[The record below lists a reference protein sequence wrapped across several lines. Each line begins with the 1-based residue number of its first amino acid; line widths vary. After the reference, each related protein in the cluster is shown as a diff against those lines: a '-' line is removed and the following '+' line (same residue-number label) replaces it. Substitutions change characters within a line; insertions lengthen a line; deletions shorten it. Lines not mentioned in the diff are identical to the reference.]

1 MDTLIWL
8 RWLAIVGQTAAILTA
23 HYALGLQFPVLA
35 CFVCVAASV
44 VVNAGLRVRFPV
56 SHRLDDSWAI
66 YVLAY
71 DVAQLAALLALSG
84 GLANPFS
91 FLFLAPIM
99 TAAVALPLRRTLT
112 LLAFTL
118 ACATALQFW
127 RVTLRWPDGAAF
139 EPPPLYVVGMW
150 ISIAVSG
157 AFIAIYGSRIAEEAR
172 QLTSALT
179 ATELTLARQQHLSQL
194 DGIAAAAAHELGTP
208 LATVALVVHDLA
220 AQPQIAAQWADDLR
234 LVEEQVARCRTI
246 LRKLS
251 SPDTIAAA
259 SMEETTLGDLIEEI
273 VAPHRLLDVAI
284 EVESQG
290 TPPEPICRR
299 NAGLIYGLHNIV
311 ENAVSFAE
319 RRVAG
324 QRLLDRFRGEDRH
337 RRRRPRFPAPRAR
350 AARRALY
357 FHPRRRGAAARGRGG
372 RRPGAWPVHRQGA
385 ARKIRR
391 GAGNRQLAAAGVRRR
406 GDDRLAD
413 RKVRTGS
420 TTASTGVREL
430 GLWPTATRQPNPKET
445 PSARRPL
452 SRRRSTKHC

>member
-1 MDTLIWL
+1 MDAFDDEDFGQRARRLRVDTLIWL

-44 VVNAGLRVRFPV
+44 VVNVGLRVRFPV

-99 TAAVALPLRRTLT
+99 TASVALPLRRTLA

-118 ACATALQFW
+118 ACATALQLW
-127 RVTLRWPDGAAF
+127 SAPLRWPDGTEF
-139 EPPPLYVVGMW
+139 EPPSLYVLGMW

-234 LVEEQVARCRTI
+234 LAEEQVARCRLI

-259 SMEETTLGDLIEEI
+259 SLEETTLGDLIEEI

-284 EVESQG
+284 EV
-290 TPPEPICRR
+290 
-299 NAGLIYGLHNIV
+299 
-311 ENAVSFAE
+311 
-319 RRVAG
+319 
-324 QRLLDRFRGEDRH
+324 
-337 RRRRPRFPAPRAR
+337 
-350 AARRALY
+350 
-357 FHPRRRGAAARGRGG
+357 
-372 RRPGAWPVHRQGA
+372 
-385 ARKIRR
+385 
-391 GAGNRQLAAAGVRRR
+391 
-406 GDDRLAD
+406 
-413 RKVRTGS
+413 
-420 TTASTGVREL
+420 
-430 GLWPTATRQPNPKET
+430 
-445 PSARRPL
+445 
-452 SRRRSTKHC
+452 

>member
-1 MDTLIWL
+1 MDAFDDQDFGQRARRLRVDTLIWL
-8 RWLAIVGQTAAILTA
+8 RWLALVGQTAAILTA
-23 HYALGLQFPVLA
+23 RYALGLQFPVIA

-44 VVNAGLRVRFPV
+44 VVNAALRARFPV
-56 SHRLDDSWAI
+56 SHRLDDSGAVA
-66 YVLAY
+66 VLAY

-112 LLAFTL
+112 LLLFAL

-127 RVTLRWPDGAAF
+127 SATLRWPDGMAF
-139 EPPPLYVVGMW
+139 EPPRLYVVGMW

-172 QLTSALT
+172 QLSSALT

-220 AQPQIAAQWADDLR
+220 AQPQLAAQWADDLK
-234 LVEEQVARCRTI
+234 LAEEQVARCRLI

-251 SPDTIAAA
+251 SPETIAGA
-259 SMEETTLGDLIEEI
+259 SLEETTLGELIEEI

-284 EVESQG
+284 EVESEG

-311 ENAVSFAE
+311 ENAVGFAE
-319 RRVAG
+319 LRVLIRAPGRPPRSASSLPTTAPASRPRCSDGSANPTFRPAAGLRGGARRK
-324 QRLLDRFRGEDRH
+324 
-337 RRRRPRFPAPRAR
+337 RRRPAASGSACSSPRRCWKDPAPAWRFR
-350 AARRALY
+350 T
-357 FHPRRRGAAARGRGG
+357 
-372 RRPGAWPVHRQGA
+372 RRPPGPA
-385 ARKIRR
+385 
-391 GAGNRQLAAAGVRRR
+391 
-406 GDDRLAD
+406 
-413 RKVRTGS
+413 
-420 TTASTGVREL
+420 
-430 GLWPTATRQPNPKET
+430 
-445 PSARRPL
+445 PSRPL
-452 SRRRSTKHC
+452 YGRSKSSNRVDYRFDRD

>member
-8 RWLAIVGQTAAILTA
+8 RWLAIVGQTAAILVA
-23 HYALGLQFPVLA
+23 HYALGLQFPVIA
-35 CFVCVAASV
+35 CFVCVSASV
-44 VVNAGLRVRFPV
+44 VANVGLRVRFPV
-56 SHRLDDSWAI
+56 SHRLDDSWAV

-71 DVAQLAALLALSG
+71 DVAQLAALLWLSG

-99 TAAVALPLRRTLT
+99 TAAVALPLRRTLI

-127 RVTLRWPDGAAF
+127 NVTLRWPDGTAF
-139 EPPPLYVVGMW
+139 EPPSLYVEGMW
-150 ISIAVSG
+150 ISIAISG

-234 LVEEQVARCRTI
+234 LAEEQVARCRTI

-259 SMEETTLGDLIEEI
+259 SLEETTLGDLIEEI
-273 VAPHRLLDVAI
+273 VTPHRLLDVAI

-299 NAGLIYGLHNIV
+299 NAGLI
-311 ENAVSFAE
+311 
-319 RRVAG
+319 
-324 QRLLDRFRGEDRH
+324 
-337 RRRRPRFPAPRAR
+337 
-350 AARRALY
+350 
-357 FHPRRRGAAARGRGG
+357 
-372 RRPGAWPVHRQGA
+372 
-385 ARKIRR
+385 
-391 GAGNRQLAAAGVRRR
+391 
-406 GDDRLAD
+406 
-413 RKVRTGS
+413 
-420 TTASTGVREL
+420 
-430 GLWPTATRQPNPKET
+430 
-445 PSARRPL
+445 
-452 SRRRSTKHC
+452 

>member
-44 VVNAGLRVRFPV
+44 AVNAGLRVRFPV

-139 EPPPLYVVGMW
+139 EPPNLYVVGMW

-172 QLTSALT
+172 QL
-179 ATELTLARQQHLSQL
+179 
-194 DGIAAAAAHELGTP
+194 I
-208 LATVALVVHDLA
+208 
-220 AQPQIAAQWADDLR
+220 
-234 LVEEQVARCRTI
+234 
-246 LRKLS
+246 
-251 SPDTIAAA
+251 
-259 SMEETTLGDLIEEI
+259 
-273 VAPHRLLDVAI
+273 
-284 EVESQG
+284 
-290 TPPEPICRR
+290 
-299 NAGLIYGLHNIV
+299 
-311 ENAVSFAE
+311 
-319 RRVAG
+319 
-324 QRLLDRFRGEDRH
+324 QRADRH
-337 RRRRPRFPAPRAR
+337 RAHARPPA
-350 AARRALY
+350 
-357 FHPRRRGAAARGRGG
+357 
-372 RRPGAWPVHRQGA
+372 
-385 ARKIRR
+385 
-391 GAGNRQLAAAGVRRR
+391 
-406 GDDRLAD
+406 
-413 RKVRTGS
+413 
-420 TTASTGVREL
+420 AS
-430 GLWPTATRQPNPKET
+430 
-445 PSARRPL
+445 
-452 SRRRSTKHC
+452 

>member
-1 MDTLIWL
+1 LDAFDDQDFGQRARRLRVDTLIWL

-23 HYALGLQFPVLA
+23 HFALGLQFPVVA

-56 SHRLDDSWAI
+56 THRLDDSWAI

-127 RVTLRWPDGAAF
+127 SVTLRWPDGTAF
-139 EPPPLYVVGMW
+139 EPPSLYVIGMW
-150 ISIAVSG
+150 ISIAISG

-172 QLTSALT
+172 QLSSALT
-179 ATELTLARQQHLSQL
+179 ATELSLARQQHLSQL

-208 LATVALVVHDLA
+208 LATVALVVHELA
-220 AQPQIAAQWADDLR
+220 AQPQIAAQWADDLH
-234 LVEEQVARCRTI
+234 LAEEQVARCRTI

-259 SMEETTLGDLIEEI
+259 SLEETTLGDLIEEI
-273 VAPHRLLDVAI
+273 VAPHRLLDVTI
-284 EVESQG
+284 EVESEG
-290 TPPEPICRR
+290 TPPEPMCRR

-319 RRVAG
+319 LRVQISASWTASEVRIVIADDG
-324 QRLLDRFRGEDRH
+324 PGFPPHVLGRLGEPYISTRGGAT
-337 RRRRPRFPAPRAR
+337 RRREDEAAGGLGLGLFIAKALLERSGAVLRIANAPAPGSGAVATIVWPIEKFEQGRLPLR
-350 AARRALY
+350 QALE
-357 FHPRRRGAAARGRGG
+357 
-372 RRPGAWPVHRQGA
+372 
-385 ARKIRR
+385 
-391 GAGNRQLAAAGVRRR
+391 
-406 GDDRLAD
+406 
-413 RKVRTGS
+413 S
-420 TTASTGVREL
+420 
-430 GLWPTATRQPNPKET
+430 
-445 PSARRPL
+445 
-452 SRRRSTKHC
+452 